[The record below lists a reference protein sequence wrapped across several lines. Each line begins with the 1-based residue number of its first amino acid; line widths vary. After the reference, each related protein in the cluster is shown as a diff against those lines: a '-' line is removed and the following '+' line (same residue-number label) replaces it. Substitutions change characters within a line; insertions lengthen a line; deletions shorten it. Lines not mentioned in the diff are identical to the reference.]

1 MRMVFCEPDS
11 TNVCDERRRM
21 KCQSAVKTKL
31 AMIVLSG
38 LVAGCAPKSPY
49 LPKEYD
55 PAANAR
61 LRVYFGVATTVIL
74 NRTCQ
79 ENSKPYSFKAN
90 DPIVRGFTN
99 TVIGMPMPD
108 IDEKYYSEYVV
119 MAGIP
124 IDIYAYG
131 GGWSGPN
138 AIGVSM
144 HTREF
149 SDGITAVLEAGKD
162 YETLYQ
168 HPNAVLR
175 ELVVA
180 DGVVRTKPVAVTKFK
195 ACENVTVNR
204 TRLPMGGNSLR
215 HYFSYHMEKASRAHH
230 F

>member
-1 MRMVFCEPDS
+1 M
-11 TNVCDERRRM
+11 
-21 KCQSAVKTKL
+21 
-31 AMIVLSG
+31 AMITLAV

-55 PAANAR
+55 PTANAR
-61 LRVYFGVATTVIL
+61 LRIYFGVATTVIL

-79 ENSKPYSFKAN
+79 EDSKPYGFNAN
-90 DPIVRGFTN
+90 DPLVRGISN

-138 AIGVSM
+138 AIGMSM

-149 SDGITAVLEAGKD
+149 SDGISAVLEAGKD

-168 HPNAVLR
+168 NPNAVLR
-175 ELVVA
+175 ELVVV

-195 ACENVTVNR
+195 ACDNVKVKR
-204 TRLPMGGNSLR
+204 TPMPVGGNS
-215 HYFSYHMEKASRAHH
+215 
-230 F
+230 